1 MAERANVI
9 HVVEDLKVGGLEK
22 VIAAIVTGLN
32 PRKYDAQIWCLANGG
47 QLADWLRDIGVAV
60 KIFNWQTYH
69 NPLNVARLSYR
80 MRRSR
85 IDIVHTHGYFGS
97 TFGRMAARAAGITR
111 ILTHVHSSY
120 LNFSPRHLVIE
131 KALSYATK
139 KVICVSNA
147 VREFVETS
155 EGVSPDKTCLIY
167 NAPIW
172 LPESG
177 SDQTP
182 SRHCLGFTDQDCVI
196 ASAGS
201 LVENK
206 GHRVLIEAMRALKP
220 THPRL
225 KLLILGDGP
234 LRAELAELVRR
245 HHMTLS
251 VVFAGLVKNPRAV
264 LSLADIFV
272 HPSLHREGL
281 PLAVLEAMDLGL
293 PVVASRIG
301 GIPEAVEHGRSGV
314 LVPPMD
320 SLALSAAIG
329 RLVRDSAER
338 RAMGAAG
345 RKTVAQRFQRD
356 RMIAQIESLYDAML
370 GRNPSCHA

>member
-1 MAERANVI
+1 MAERTNVI

-32 PRKYDAQIWCLANGG
+32 PRKYHAQVWCLANGG
-47 QLADWLRDIGVAV
+47 QLADWLQEIGVAV
-60 KIFNWQTYH
+60 KIFNWRTYH
-69 NPLNVARLSYR
+69 NPLNVARLSCR

-120 LNFSPRHLVIE
+120 LNYSPRHLVIE
-131 KALSYATK
+131 KVLSYVTP

-147 VREFVETS
+147 VREFVETV

-172 LPESG
+172 LPENG
-177 SDQTP
+177 PGLTQ
-182 SRHCLGFTDQDCVI
+182 SRHGLRFTDQDCVL
-196 ASAGS
+196 ASVGS

-206 GHRVLIEAMRALKP
+206 GHRVLIESLRALKP
-220 THPRL
+220 AHPRL
-225 KLLILGDGP
+225 RLLILGDGP
-234 LRAELAELVRR
+234 LRAELEDLVRR
-245 HHMTLS
+245 HHMDSS
-251 VVFAGLVKNPRAV
+251 VVFTGLVKNPRAV

-301 GIPEAVEHGRSGV
+301 GIPEAVEHDRSGV

-320 SLALSAAIG
+320 SLALSAAID
-329 RLVRDSAER
+329 RLVRDSGER

-345 RKTVAQRFQRD
+345 RKAVAQRFRCD

-370 GRNPSCHA
+370 G